1 MRAHVLIV
9 EDDKAIS
16 ELISLYLRKDGLSM
30 DVVDTAEAALDVF
43 GRAEFDLVIL
53 DINLPGMDGFE
64 FLQKFRIIST
74 IPIIIVSARAADE
87 DKLLGLGM
95 GADDFITKP
104 FSPRELAA
112 RVRSQLRRVGYDSA
126 GKKIDE
132 IGFGPFSIIRSERRL
147 EREGKTIPLRPKEFD
162 LLMFLASHPRVPFRP
177 EDLYQN
183 VWGPNFGDISTV
195 GGHIRRLRKKI
206 ESNPSAPCWI
216 QTVHGFG
223 YRFDPDGGTQCG

>member
-132 IGFGPFSIIRSERRL
+132 IGFGPFSIIRKRNINSYS
-147 EREGKTIPLRPKEFD
+147 KPI
-162 LLMFLASHPRVPFRP
+162 
-177 EDLYQN
+177 
-183 VWGPNFGDISTV
+183 
-195 GGHIRRLRKKI
+195 
-206 ESNPSAPCWI
+206 
-216 QTVHGFG
+216 
-223 YRFDPDGGTQCG
+223 